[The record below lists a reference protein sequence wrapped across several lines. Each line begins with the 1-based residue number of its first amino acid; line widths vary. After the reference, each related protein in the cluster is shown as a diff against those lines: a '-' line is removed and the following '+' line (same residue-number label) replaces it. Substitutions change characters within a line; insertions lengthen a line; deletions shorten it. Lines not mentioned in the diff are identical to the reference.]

1 MLTVREAHTLL
12 GSPSGDE
19 HPLNSAGQTPSEL
32 PPAGSA
38 LLRSMTVILRLSP
51 KGRWG
56 ARVPEAA
63 KAAVNQREVHRAAA
77 C

>member
-1 MLTVREAHTLL
+1 
-12 GSPSGDE
+12 
-19 HPLNSAGQTPSEL
+19 
-32 PPAGSA
+32 
-38 LLRSMTVILRLSP
+38 MTVILRLSP